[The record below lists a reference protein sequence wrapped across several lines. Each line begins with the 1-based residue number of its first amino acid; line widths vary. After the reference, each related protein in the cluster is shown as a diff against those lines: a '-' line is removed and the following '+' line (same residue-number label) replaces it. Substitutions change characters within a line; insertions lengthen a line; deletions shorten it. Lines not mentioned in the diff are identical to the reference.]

1 MALKSNP
8 IFKSEA
14 GSSSF
19 KSEAST
25 APTLAEAV
33 VQYQPTPV
41 GVLPSGSVIFD
52 DADKADSVDLFVHTQ
67 GLPPKAS
74 EALEFIVEAQF
85 EQSNGDHAAAVTCID
100 QAMGKLA
107 RWKMM
112 LQATA
117 LLMLCCALSSC
128 VTVLDNITGLS
139 VTRDPSTQS
148 WTVGATV
155 NPYPR
160 VTK

>member
-1 MALKSNP
+1 MALTKPNP

-14 GSSSF
+14 
-19 KSEAST
+19 

-33 VQYQPTPV
+33 EETEIKTVKYQPAPV
-41 GVLPSGSVIFD
+41 GILPSGNVVFD
-52 DADKADSVDLFVHTQ
+52 DADKADAVEIFIHTQ
-67 GLPPKAS
+67 GLTPKAA
-74 EALEFIVEAQF
+74 EAVEFIVEAQV
-85 EQSNGDHAAAVTCID
+85 EQSNGDHTAAVVCLD

-107 RWKMM
+107 RLKMM
-112 LQATA
+112 LQATV
-117 LLMLCCALSSC
+117 LLMLCFSLSSC